1 MVQKRQEKS
10 QIRTVSCGNRK
21 ISYILT
27 RKSVKN
33 INIRVKEDGRVLVSA
48 NRRISCA
55 YLDELICD
63 KQDFILNALDRY
75 EELRRKR
82 EEAEQLGLY
91 LNGGKKENFTEEI
104 LYQICQEIYPLF
116 EPYGV
121 RYPQIK
127 LRRMKSQW
135 GSCRPRSGI
144 ITLNRRLL
152 EVPRESMEY
161 VVLHEFVHFI
171 HPNHSREFYAM
182 VESMMPDWR
191 ERKRLLEGAI

>member
-1 MVQKRQEKS
+1 MGEKKQEKS
-10 QIRTVSCGNRK
+10 QIRTVSCGERK
-21 ISYILT
+21 IIYTLT
-27 RKSVKN
+27 RKGVKN
-33 INIRVKEDGRVLVSA
+33 INIRVKEDGKVLVSA
-48 NRRISCA
+48 NRRVSCA
-55 YLDELICD
+55 YLDELIRS
-63 KQDFILNALDRY
+63 KQTFILQALDRY
-75 EELRRKR
+75 EDLRRKR
-82 EEAEQLGLY
+82 EEAERLGQY

-121 RYPQIK
+121 SYPQIK

-144 ITLNRRLL
+144 ITLNRRLI
-152 EVPRESMEY
+152 EVPRKSIEY

-171 HPNHSREFYAM
+171 HPDHSRDFYAM